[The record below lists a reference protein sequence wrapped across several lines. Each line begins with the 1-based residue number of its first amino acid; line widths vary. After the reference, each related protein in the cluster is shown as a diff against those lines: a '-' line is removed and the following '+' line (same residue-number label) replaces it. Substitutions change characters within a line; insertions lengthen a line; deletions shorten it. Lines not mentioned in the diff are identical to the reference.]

1 MSNIWN
7 YGQYDL
13 DKDAL
18 LKYLQS
24 NLDSYME
31 YNGYDEDQKQQ
42 FRNAISDISTG
53 ITNGTIT
60 GDGFNK
66 FHDNTGTIQ
75 KNDTTANAF
84 GYIHTVA
91 NAMGKK
97 FGSVKKKEDKEN
109 EKETLQQEM
118 FDYNKHGLSYN
129 FNRKYNP
136 FGTDST
142 YSLWKSEFKSQEDLN
157 NALLDYIGQHKINI
171 QNSNYD
177 FSKSQVDKDSYIN
190 MLTDLEND
198 IKVDGI
204 SNSDQNKLKFLGL
217 DPSNFILPTNKNQEQ
232 DPFGHIK
239 WDNQSASQKLSE
251 EAPTVPEGFKA
262 VLQQDG
268 SYEIVPND
276 DQTKARLEGEQLAS
290 DYLKEVNKKGFLEG
304 FKDTDKMRMTSLA
317 INLIAMFNPE
327 PISSAAMGFA
337 SDTLDLTA
345 DEMDGINDSWWDDV
359 ANYGM
364 SILTAVPIA
373 GDALSG
379 YKAFKSLKKVAGT
392 LATAIGTYGAGLG
405 ISNSDEILQSI
416 NNIVNDLGNASV
428 NDWRNVYTAVQ
439 LFTGGI
445 NMVRSSI
452 NKAQAKNVTKNAE
465 EALVVQLKNNGKTEN
480 YQFSGKD
487 KEDLLALKDNPE
499 EFNKYIREN
508 FEGLDKVEAAKIKT
522 TKERDPE
529 ASKFNIFAKRKIKS
543 QEVQTTTK
551 PVYEQGK
558 IPGKWDRARYFLD
571 NTDEAV
577 KPTRK
582 QVAETPK
589 ADKQETKQE
598 TPKTES
604 SETPKQEESVVK
616 QQTETQK
623 QETPK
628 VEEQPKTTVEEPIK
642 TEEKPDFSKAREA
655 VSEKKSVKATEIEP
669 DNKSKA
675 TEAADTKSE
684 VAKYNTSNIRKEFDK
699 LKGKNKKRAKW
710 VLKNAKQNKEY
721 ADLVKSDP
729 SYATADFNEM
739 LAALQKADKKIT
751 YEQAFKML
759 TDAGYYKEGGIIKAQ
774 GGIKAPDWYKARYGN
789 RTSLLGWTR
798 DKSSQN
804 WITDEHTFH
813 GNADSLDTVYQA
825 NKAYTDD
832 QEAVTS
838 DIQNYYKSGENI
850 SDFINRYN
858 SGAAKLRATW
868 ETDQSYNGN
877 SAEHNPLF
885 RSMFTSRSKMQ
896 KGNPLY
902 NLNYQ
907 EDLQD
912 KIGSTTW
919 HRRMDTYEKE
929 WEDLTDAEKLKRMH
943 SIELGNDSNVWV
955 YKKANGDIAQIEDQ
969 ELERLLNYYPDSEEK
984 VQTLN
989 TGQDHVGSEQKQEK
1003 VEVPKPEKPNDSFF
1017 TPDKVLAAINYFRAI
1032 RHNNKQLD
1040 LANRMVPLLYDPV
1053 EHHRYVYGD
1062 LGAIAK
1068 GQEAAGQI
1076 RSQTSKPLTSDG
1088 SLATAQRLEGENLA
1102 RQYILQGWQ
1111 SDNETMRKMSEL
1123 AWQQEK
1129 ENRENR
1135 YNIAMKNRENMHQV
1149 SKEKLMALMT
1159 KERSD
1164 YESLTNHINE
1174 WRTWLAAKQ
1183 KADSDKATLLYNR
1196 RLLNWVQSNP
1206 QEYISNWN
1214 LYEGVWNRYNNGE
1227 QLTAN
1232 EQKTVQQIQSRLAD
1246 AYYNE
1251 IYGKGDYFG
1260 YGITRAPWEVKFSKK
1275 GGRLTKSQVDTVIKF
1290 LKESNN
1296 NYNKAVDRSVRGL
1309 YNHIKLQRK
1318 K

>member
-42 FRNAISDISTG
+42 FRGAIGDISTG
-53 ITNGTIT
+53 ITNDTIT

-66 FHDNTGTIQ
+66 FHDSTGTIQ

-109 EKETLQQEM
+109 EEETPQQEM
-118 FDYNKHGLSYN
+118 FDYNKHGLSYG

-142 YSLWKSEFKSQEDLN
+142 YSLWKSGFKSQEDLN
-157 NALLDYIGQHKINI
+157 NALLDYIGQHKTNI

-177 FSKSQVDKDSYIN
+177 FSKSQIDKDSYIN
-190 MLTDLEND
+190 MLTDLESD

-204 SNSDQNKLKFLGL
+204 SNSDQSKLKLLGL
-217 DPSNFILPTNKNQEQ
+217 DPSNFILPIKEEKQGFQGEGDKTG
-232 DPFGHIK
+232 DPFGHIA
-239 WDNQSASQKLSE
+239 WQTELSE
-251 EAPTVPEGFKA
+251 EEQKVQNQKEAEKIAQMPMSEYIGQDWTESDKLRLKA
-262 VLQQDG
+262 LGLDVISIID
-268 SYEIVPND
+268 
-276 DQTKARLEGEQLAS
+276 
-290 DYLKEVNKKGFLEG
+290 
-304 FKDTDKMRMTSLA
+304 
-317 INLIAMFNPE
+317 PE
-327 PISSAAMGFA
+327 PISASGLGFY
-337 SDTLDLTA
+337 SDYLNQKA
-345 DEMDGINDSWWDDV
+345 DELEGGSFGWDD
-359 ANYGM
+359 ALNYGI
-364 SILTAVPIA
+364 SAVGAIPIL
-373 GDALSG
+373 GDAAKGANLIRKMG
-379 YKAFKSLKKVAGT
+379 KLTTKLMPVIGAVVTGQ
-392 LATAIGTYGAGLG
+392 AIENG
-405 ISNSDEILQSI
+405 DEIIASAQ
-416 NNIVNDLGNASV
+416 NILVNHDFSKV
-428 NDWRNVYTAVQ
+428 EDWRNLSTALQ
-439 LFTGGI
+439 LVMGGYGSY
-445 NMVRSSI
+445 RSI
-452 NKAQAKNVTKNAE
+452 KGRKQANSLTDQAE
-465 EALVVQLKNNGKTEN
+465 EALIVQLKNNGKTEN

-499 EFNKYIREN
+499 EFNKYLREN

-543 QEVQTTTK
+543 QEVQTATK

-571 NTDEAV
+571 NTDEAI

-598 TPKTES
+598 SKQETPKAES

-616 QQTETQK
+616 QQAETQK

-628 VEEQPKTTVEEPIK
+628 VEEQPKTTAEESVK

-655 VSEKKSVKATEIEP
+655 ASENKSESVKATEIKPNINSRIVTEP
-669 DNKSKA
+669 ARIKSKVSKESLQGLA
-675 TEAADTKSE
+675 QQFQRSKLTGEQKMAARMNLEDLDKMIKSNPNAASDAQK
-684 VAKYNTSNIRKEFDK
+684 VYSGFKRPSKSYTDALNDLINI
-699 LKGKNKKRAKW
+699 GMSA
-710 VLKNAKQNKEY
+710 
-721 ADLVKSDP
+721 
-729 SYATADFNEM
+729 
-739 LAALQKADKKIT
+739 
-751 YEQAFKML
+751 EQAKKVLFATK
-759 TDAGYYKEGGIIKAQ
+759 AFKEGGIIKAQ
-774 GGIKAPDWYKARYGN
+774 TGVETPILAPDWYKVRYGN
-789 RTSLLGWTR
+789 RTKLLGWDRT
-798 DKSSQN
+798 KGSQN

-838 DIQNYYKSGENI
+838 DIQNYYKPGENV

-858 SGAAKLRATW
+858 SDAAKLRATW

-885 RSMFTSRSKMQ
+885 RNMFASRSETQ

-929 WEDLTDAEKLKRMH
+929 WENLTDAEKLKRMH

-955 YKKANGDIAQIEDQ
+955 YKKANGDIAQVEDQ
-969 ELERLLNYYPDSEEK
+969 ELDRLLNYYPGSEEK
-984 VQTLN
+984 MQTFDS
-989 TGQDHVGSEQKQEK
+989 TGQDHIGSEQKQEK

-1017 TPDKVLAAINYFRAI
+1017 TPDKALAALNYFRAVG
-1032 RHNNKQLD
+1032 HNRKQLD
-1040 LANRMVPLLYDPV
+1040 LANKMVPLLYDPI

-1076 RSQTSKPLTSDG
+1076 RSQASKPLTSDG

-1183 KADSDKATLLYNR
+1183 KADSDKANLLYNR
-1196 RLLNWVQSNP
+1196 QLSS
-1206 QEYISNWN
+1206 YISNNPDKYIPNWN
-1214 LYEGVWNRYNNGE
+1214 LYEGLWNRYNNGE

-1232 EQKTVQQIQSRLAD
+1232 EQKTIQQIQSRLAD

-1251 IYGKGDYFG
+1251 IYGKDDYFG

-1275 GGRLTKSQVDTVIKF
+1275 GGRLTKSQVDTIIKF

>member
-42 FRNAISDISTG
+42 FRGAVGDISTG
-53 ITNGTIT
+53 ITNDTIT

-66 FHDNTGTIQ
+66 FHDSTGTIQ

-109 EKETLQQEM
+109 EEETPQQEM
-118 FDYNKHGLSYN
+118 FDYNKHGLSYG

-142 YSLWKSEFKSQEDLN
+142 YSLWKSGFKSQEDLN
-157 NALLDYIGQHKINI
+157 NALLDYIGQHKMNI

-177 FSKSQVDKDSYIN
+177 FSKSQIDKDSYIN
-190 MLTDLEND
+190 MLTDLESD

-204 SNSDQNKLKFLGL
+204 NNSDQSKLKFLGL
-217 DPSNFILPTNKNQEQ
+217 NPSNFILPIKEEKQGFQGEGNKTG
-232 DPFGHIK
+232 DPFGHIE
-239 WDNQSASQKLSE
+239 WQNNLSE
-251 EAPTVPEGFKA
+251 EEQKVQNQKEAEKIAQMPMSEYIGQDWTESDKLRLKA
-262 VLQQDG
+262 LGLDVISIID
-268 SYEIVPND
+268 
-276 DQTKARLEGEQLAS
+276 
-290 DYLKEVNKKGFLEG
+290 
-304 FKDTDKMRMTSLA
+304 
-317 INLIAMFNPE
+317 PE
-327 PISSAAMGFA
+327 PISASGLGFY
-337 SDTLDLTA
+337 SDYLNQKA
-345 DEMDGINDSWWDDV
+345 DELEGGSFGWDD
-359 ANYGM
+359 ALNYGI
-364 SILTAVPIA
+364 SAVGAIPIL
-373 GDALSG
+373 GDATKGANLIRKMG
-379 YKAFKSLKKVAGT
+379 KLTTKLMPVIGAVVTGQ
-392 LATAIGTYGAGLG
+392 AIENG
-405 ISNSDEILQSI
+405 DEIITSAQ
-416 NNIVNDLGNASV
+416 NILVNHDFSKV
-428 NDWRNVYTAVQ
+428 EDWRNLSTALQ
-439 LFTGGI
+439 LVMGGYGSY
-445 NMVRSSI
+445 RSI
-452 NKAQAKNVTKNAE
+452 KGRKQANSLTDQAE

-499 EFNKYIREN
+499 EFNKYLREN

-543 QEVQTTTK
+543 QEVQTATK

-582 QVAETPK
+582 QVAEIPK

-598 TPKTES
+598 SKQETSKAES
-604 SETPKQEESVVK
+604 SETPKQEEFVVK

-642 TEEKPDFSKAREA
+642 TEEKPNFSKAREA
-655 VSEKKSVKATEIEP
+655 VSEKKSESVKATEIEP

-684 VAKYNTSNIRKEFDK
+684 VAKYNASNIRKEFDK
-699 LKGKNKKRAKW
+699 LKGKNKKKAKW

-729 SYATADFNEM
+729 SYATAEFNEM
-739 LAALQKADKKIT
+739 LAALQKADKKTT

-798 DKSSQN
+798 DKNSQN

-832 QEAVTS
+832 QSAVTS
-838 DIQNYYKSGENI
+838 DIQNYYKPGENI

-858 SGAAKLRATW
+858 SDAAKLRATW

-885 RSMFTSRSKMQ
+885 RNMFTSRSKMQ
-896 KGNPLY
+896 EGNPLY

-929 WEDLTDAEKLKRMH
+929 WENLTDAEKLKRMH

-955 YKKANGDIAQIEDQ
+955 YKKANGDIAQVEDQ
-969 ELERLLNYYPDSEEK
+969 ELDRLLNYYPESEEK
-984 VQTLN
+984 MQTLN
-989 TGQDHVGSEQKQEK
+989 STGQDHIGSEQKQEK

-1017 TPDKVLAAINYFRAI
+1017 TPDKVLAALNYFRAVG
-1032 RHNNKQLD
+1032 HNRKQLD
-1040 LANRMVPLLYDPV
+1040 LANRMVPLLYDPI

-1076 RSQTSKPLTSDG
+1076 RSQASKPLTSDG

-1183 KADSDKATLLYNR
+1183 KADSDKANLLYNR
-1196 RLLNWVQSNP
+1196 QLSSYVSNNP
-1206 QEYISNWN
+1206 DKYIPNWN
-1214 LYEGVWNRYNNGE
+1214 LYEGLWNRYNNGE

-1232 EQKTVQQIQSRLAD
+1232 EQKTIQQIQSRLAD

-1260 YGITRAPWEVKFSKK
+1260 YGITRAPWEAKFAK